1 MFDKYLLYSKT
12 PYQLLVLSAL
22 FFMALLLGS
31 FATGILNEQFIGLSS
46 EQMDAME
53 SIPEAYM
60 AKVKWANALSL
71 LLVLL
76 LPAGLYAYLSHPRPL
91 TYLKLN
97 QGISG
102 LYLLLGILAMV
113 VTIPA
118 VSFMEQW
125 GEFIPMSKELKAM
138 DDRYTL
144 VARSI
149 LSTSDAF
156 QFIVSVVTICILPAI
171 IEELFFRGC
180 LQTTLVRSLPKSP
193 FTAILITAIIF
204 SALHGQLSGFVPRIF
219 LGMILGLAFHY
230 SGNLWLSIGMHFL
243 NNFLSVTLMFLY
255 NRKLIP
261 IDVSGPLKMHWSA
274 GVMSLLGCIAIMYY
288 FYQKRRPF
296 LVEDWSD
303 AHSTNENKS

>member
-1 MFDKYLLYSKT
+1 
-12 PYQLLVLSAL
+12 
-22 FFMALLLGS
+22 MALLLGS
-31 FATGILNEQFIGLSS
+31 LASGILNEQFIGLSS
-46 EQMDAME
+46 EQMDAMD
-53 SIPEAYM
+53 SIPEAYI

-97 QGISG
+97 QGMPA
-102 LYLLLGILAMV
+102 LYVLLGMLAMV
-113 VTIPA
+113 ITIPA

-125 GEFIPMSKELKAM
+125 GELIPMSKELKAM

-149 LSTSDAF
+149 LSTSDVL
-156 QFIVSVVTICILPAI
+156 QFLISVVTICILPAI

-193 FTAILITAIIF
+193 FTAILITSIIF

-243 NNFLSVTLMFLY
+243 NNFLSVSLMFLY

-261 IDVSGPLKMHWSA
+261 IDVSAPLNMHWLA
-274 GVMSLLGCIAIMYY
+274 GAMSLLGSIAIMYY
-288 FYQKRRPF
+288 FYHKRRPF
-296 LVEDWSD
+296 LIEDWSD
-303 AHSTNENKS
+303 AQNNNEIKT